1 LAKAPASSRKPLA
14 ESAKATAVA
23 NDADGGDIST
33 ISHAPSGQSSGDE
46 KPVPTS
52 STMGDVRQQIQLRM
66 GQLLLAAARLPRYR
80 DVSVKTLM
88 AAMLE
93 PLQRN
98 RIAFAHKSENENDLI
113 GMAIW
118 ASVSEGVSS
127 DITSQIEAGTF
138 PVKLKAT
145 DWNSGDR
152 IWLLDIIVPS
162 RKAGTVVFSNFSKL
176 IGDKSFRL
184 HPIVAGSLD
193 PEIVSQ
199 INALAS
205 GQAGEPQGNA

>member
-1 LAKAPASSRKPLA
+1 LGKSATGSKKFVTRPAKAG
-14 ESAKATAVA
+14 SAA
-23 NDADGGDIST
+23 NGANGNDTSIFGQ
-33 ISHAPSGQSSGDE
+33 APSSQSFANE
-46 KPVPTS
+46 KPVPAS
-52 STMGDVRQQIQLRM
+52 STMGNVRQQIQLRM

-80 DVSVKTLM
+80 DLSVKTLM

-98 RIAFAHKSENENDLI
+98 RIAFAHKGENETDLI

-118 ASVSEGVSS
+118 ASVSDNVST
-127 DITSQIEAGTF
+127 DIASQIEAGTF
-138 PVKLKAT
+138 PVQLKAT

-152 IWLLDIIVPS
+152 VWLLDIIVPS
-162 RKAGTVVFSNFSKL
+162 RKAGTMVFSNFSKL

-184 HPIVAGSLD
+184 HPVVAGSLD

-205 GQAGEPQGNA
+205 GQVSVAQGNA